1 MIKLSVLARSAL
13 VSLAF
18 ASAAAAQSYPNKPVR
33 MLVPFPPGGP
43 TDITAR
49 TYSEKLQAAF
59 GQPFIVENRPGPNG
73 IIVSNATIAA
83 PADGYTL
90 SFSSVGGQVLTPAI
104 NAAMK
109 KPQDPDVL
117 KQLVPVSLLVET
129 PLVLVVPAQSPIK
142 SAQELIA
149 ELRANPGKLNFGSD
163 GVGSSTHLA
172 EELFLHLTK
181 TRATHVPF
189 KGTVEV
195 MQNLMSGNVQWS
207 ISGIA
212 TPLPLHQQG
221 KVRIL
226 ATAGAQRTPLAP
238 DLPTLADAAGLPG
251 WDTASWFAIF
261 VKTGTDRNI
270 ITALHREIDKASK
283 APDLIARLSKIGL
296 EVRSSTPE
304 QLNARVES
312 EFRKWSDVLATGIKV
327 Q

>member
-1 MIKLSVLARSAL
+1 MKIAKLIGVVVLATG
-13 VSLAF
+13 F
-18 ASAAAAQSYPNKPVR
+18 ASALAQTYPNRPVR
-33 MLVPFPPGGP
+33 ILVPFPPGGP
-43 TDITAR
+43 SDITAR
-49 TYSEKLQAAF
+49 TYAEKLQASLGQAF
-59 GQPFIVENRPGPNG
+59 VIENRPGPNG
-73 IIVSNATIAA
+73 IIVSNAVIAA

-90 SFSSVGGQVLTPAI
+90 AFSSVGGQVLAPAL
-104 NAAMK
+104 NAAARR
-109 KPQDPDVL
+109 PQDPDVL

-181 TRATHVPF
+181 TRSTHVPF

-226 ATAGAQRTPLAP
+226 ATAGGQRTPLAP
-238 DLPTLADAAGLPG
+238 ELPTLADAANLPG

-261 VKTGTDRNI
+261 VKAGTDRNI
-270 ITALHREIDKASK
+270 ITTLHREIDKAAK
-283 APDLIARLSKIGL
+283 APDLVARLTKLGL
-296 EVRSSTPE
+296 EVRTNTPE
-304 QLNARVES
+304 QMNAKVEA
-312 EFRKWSDVLATGIKV
+312 EFKKWSDVLATGIKV
-327 Q
+327 E